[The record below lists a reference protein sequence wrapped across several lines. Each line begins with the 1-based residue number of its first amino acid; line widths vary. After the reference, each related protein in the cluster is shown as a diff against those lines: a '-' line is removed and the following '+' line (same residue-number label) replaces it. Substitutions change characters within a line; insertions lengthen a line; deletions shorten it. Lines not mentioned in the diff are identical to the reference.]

1 MSGLNKSISVA
12 LILMLILSVT
22 GCSATPGSQSPINSP
37 VKISYL
43 IQNPIVANTTE
54 KTDAPEFYES
64 RISLTGLKDAGI
76 EKGINDE
83 ISALFEEVKGGSLPP
98 YRGIKRMIPENSEL
112 TGSTVSTNL
121 SYNYN
126 NVASIVVYGYR
137 NYVTP
142 DKTGKVPTVLE
153 ERYQYSQYVGIT
165 KSLNYD
171 LNTGKQISLK
181 DVFTDDVDYIEIL
194 NDYIGN
200 LILRNNVEDEGYY
213 GMAFSGAKLIAPFKG
228 ISADQSFFLV
238 QGGLGLILDENN
250 PEFDIGFYPA
260 TIIIG
265 FNQLGD
271 SIAITKRFYDEA
283 LSPFTSDAPK
293 IKEFI
298 QSYAGQETVKES
310 SSKIG
315 HIMIYS
321 SYRYPDQIPQEVK
334 ERILALSVIDQDRIA
349 GLNAAYVAGNDDG
362 SFEQVVWATKA
373 GPYTSVQRNTN
384 YYANGGWE
392 SATDSIC
399 FDQEGREL
407 ALKELFIAGFD
418 YETSIR
424 KALTDSMTQ
433 MSLRESYSVDTLMQT
448 IQFSIGNSEINIYT
462 DTVKADATS
471 SYPIYAQVT
480 FREFGCENLT
490 LFQE

>member
-1 MSGLNKSISVA
+1 MVA
-12 LILMLILSVT
+12 
-22 GCSATPGSQSPINSP
+22 A
-37 VKISYL
+37 
-43 IQNPIVANTTE
+43 TTE
-54 KTDAPEFYES
+54 KTDVPEFYES

-83 ISALFEEVKGGSLPP
+83 IAALFEAVKDGSLPP
-98 YRGIKRMIPENSEL
+98 YRGIKKMIPEKSEL
-112 TGSTVSTNL
+112 TGGTVSTNL

-153 ERYQYSQYVGIT
+153 ERYKYSQYVGIT

-181 DVFTDDVDYIEIL
+181 DVFTDDVDYVKIL

-228 ISADQSFFLV
+228 ISPDQSFFLV
-238 QGGLGLILDENN
+238 QGGIGLILDENN

-260 TIIIG
+260 TITIG

-271 SIAITKRFYDEA
+271 CIAITKRFYDETR
-283 LSPFTSDAPK
+283 SPFTSDAPK
-293 IKEFI
+293 VKEFI
-298 QSYAGQETVKES
+298 QSYAGQEMVEES
-310 SSKIG
+310 NSNIG
-315 HIMIYS
+315 HIMIFS
-321 SYRYPDQIPQEVK
+321 SYRYPDQIPQDVK
-334 ERILALSVIDQDRIA
+334 DHILALSVIDQDRIA

-362 SFEQVVWATKA
+362 SFEQSVWATKA

-384 YYANGGWE
+384 YYANGSWE
-392 SATDSIC
+392 SHIDSIC
-399 FDQEGREL
+399 FDQDGREL
-407 ALKELFIAGFD
+407 ALGDLFVAGFD

-424 KALTDSMTQ
+424 KALTDSMAQ
-433 MSLRESYSVDTLMQT
+433 MSLRETYSVDTLMQT
-448 IQFSIGNSEINIYT
+448 IQFSIGNSEIYIYT
-462 DTVKADATS
+462 DPVKADATS
-471 SYPIYAQVT
+471 SYPIYAMVT
-480 FREFGCENLT
+480 FREFGCENMT
-490 LFQE
+490 LFKD